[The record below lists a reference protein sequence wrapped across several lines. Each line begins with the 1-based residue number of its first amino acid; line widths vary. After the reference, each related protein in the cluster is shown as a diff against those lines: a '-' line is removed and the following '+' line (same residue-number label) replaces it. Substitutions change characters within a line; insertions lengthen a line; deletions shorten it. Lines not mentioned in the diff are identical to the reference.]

1 MTKHYSFIVTTPD
14 HGGAYSMVKP
24 VQLDEALLEA
34 VDFGLLVPGEI
45 VRATIYERL
54 ETVYGIKREEIPE
67 KLPVFHQ
74 ALQELVRSVA
84 NVLERVIAKNLY
96 TRLELDFTHHD
107 GWTLVDYVNHAK
119 EVKKDE

>member
-1 MTKHYSFIVTTPD
+1 
-14 HGGAYSMVKP
+14 MVKLSR
-24 VQLDEALLEA
+24 LDEALLEA
-34 VDFGLLVPGEI
+34 IDYGLAVPGKI
-45 VRATIYERL
+45 VRETIYERL
-54 ETVYGIKREEIPE
+54 ETTYGIKREEIPE

-96 TRLELDFTHHD
+96 SRLELNFTHHD
-107 GWTLVDYVNHAK
+107 GWTLVDYVSYAK